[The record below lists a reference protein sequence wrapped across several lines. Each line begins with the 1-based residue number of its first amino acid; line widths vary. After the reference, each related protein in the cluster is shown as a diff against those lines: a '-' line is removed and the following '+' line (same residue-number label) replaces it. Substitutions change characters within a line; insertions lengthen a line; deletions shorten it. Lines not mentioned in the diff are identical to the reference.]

1 MVQCLITK
9 LKGVVN
15 NEALPKLDELIIE
28 VSNAKNEVF
37 KIYGDV
43 FPNISIRTFGEVI
56 IKDTNDSTKSI
67 NGSGKIFLSGENN
80 ITGIASWN
88 SKSFNYP
95 NLRCSFLGKCT
106 SLVISNELYSTPL
119 DRGTIE
125 LKVSNSNLVGN
136 FTNQN
141 VIKVTNCTYN
151 GGVFNLSNI
160 PSNRLLSSVSLLNS
174 KVKGDISYFNAN
186 DFPNLNLLETWGNSM
201 PEQIYGDISKIMPLG
216 GFISLS
222 LTKNSLSWTERTSGK
237 IIAMSLINLGTN
249 VDKMLVDQSSLE
261 VGSKYKYKLISV
273 TGTRTSASDTAIQ
286 TLQSKGFTVSITPS
300 K

>member
-28 VSNAKNEVF
+28 VSNAKNGVF

-43 FPNISIRTFGEVI
+43 FSNISIRTFGEVI
-56 IKDTNDSTKSI
+56 IKDTDTSTKSI

-80 ITGIASWN
+80 ITGIASWKD
-88 SKSFNYP
+88 KSFNYP
-95 NLRCSFLGKCT
+95 NLRCSFLGKCST
-106 SLVISNELYSTPL
+106 LNISNELYSTPL
-119 DRGTIE
+119 DKGAVE

-136 FTNQN
+136 FTSQE
-141 VIKVTNCTYN
+141 VIEVTNCTYN
-151 GGVFNLSNI
+151 GGAFNLSNI

-186 DFPNLNLLETWGNSM
+186 DFPNLTLLETWGNSM

-222 LTKNSLSWTERTSGK
+222 LTKNPLSWTERTSGK
-237 IIAMSLINLGTN
+237 IIAMSLINLGAN

-261 VGSKYKYKLISV
+261 VGSKYKYKTISV
-273 TGTRTSASDTAIQ
+273 TGTRTNASDTAIQ

-300 K
+300 E

>member
-28 VSNAKNEVF
+28 VSNAKNGSF

-43 FPNISIRTFGEVI
+43 FSNISIRTFGEVVI
-56 IKDTNDSTKSI
+56 TDKDTSTKTI

-80 ITGIASWN
+80 ITGIASWKD
-88 SKSFNYP
+88 KSFNYP
-95 NLRCSFLGKCT
+95 NLRCSFLGKCST
-106 SLVISNELYSTPL
+106 LNISNELYCTPL
-119 DRGTIE
+119 DRGAVE

-136 FTNQN
+136 FTSQQ
-141 VIKVTNCTYN
+141 VIEVTNCTYN
-151 GGVFNLSNI
+151 GGDFNLSNI
-160 PSNRLLSSVSLLNS
+160 PSNRLLSSISLLNS

-186 DFPNLNLLETWGNSM
+186 NFPNLTLLETWGNSM

-216 GFISLS
+216 GFISLG
-222 LTKNSLSWTERTSGK
+222 LTENPLSWTERTSGK

-249 VDKMLVDQSSLE
+249 VDKMLLDQSSLE
-261 VGSKYKYKLISV
+261 VGSKYKYKTISV
-273 TGTRTSASDTAIQ
+273 TGTKTSTSYSAIQ
-286 TLQSKGFTVSITPS
+286 ILQSKGFTVYITPS